1 MGYVGYVGAWV
12 KIKIAWVKIKIAWV
26 KMKFAW
32 VKEDFKFKNPLSKEL
47 MNVLKIYFDQLTKI
61 EKSSLSYKILKTIG
75 EYFRQ
80 DSNLENK
87 KCSFC
92 NSICL

>member
-1 MGYVGYVGAWV
+1 
-12 KIKIAWVKIKIAWV
+12 
-26 KMKFAW
+26 MKFAW
-32 VKEDFKFKNPLSKEL
+32 VKEDFIFKNPLSKEL

-87 KCSFC
+87 YINLMILFLKNEIDTNKCTYNLPTNLSFAVKLC
-92 NSICL
+92 